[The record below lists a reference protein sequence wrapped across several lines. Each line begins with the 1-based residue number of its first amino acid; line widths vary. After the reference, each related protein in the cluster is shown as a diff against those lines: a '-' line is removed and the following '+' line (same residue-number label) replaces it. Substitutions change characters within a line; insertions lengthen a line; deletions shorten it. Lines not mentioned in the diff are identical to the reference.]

1 MANLQ
6 KIKTLSKERKITLR
20 SLANQVGISE
30 QGLQK
35 IIRDNT
41 TSISTVERIAS
52 ILGVSPAVFFDETPT
67 SVNAMGDNS
76 IAISGSGN
84 EIAVQ
89 QQLLDMLAEKDT
101 RIKELTDKLLDM
113 K

>member
-84 EIAVQ
+84 EISIQ
-89 QQLLDMLAEKDT
+89 QKFLDMLSEKDE
-101 RIKELTDKLLDM
+101 RIKELTDKLLET

>member
-1 MANLQ
+1 MVNLQ
-6 KIKTLSKERKITLR
+6 KIKTISKERKITLR

-41 TSISTVERIAS
+41 TSISTVERIAA

-84 EIAVQ
+84 EISIQ
-89 QQLLDMLAEKDT
+89 QKFLDMLAEKDE
-101 RIKELTDKLLDM
+101 RIKELTDKLLET

>member
-6 KIKTLSKERKITLR
+6 KIKTISKERKITLR

-41 TSISTVERIAS
+41 TSISTVERIAA

-84 EIAVQ
+84 EISIQ
-89 QQLLDMLAEKDT
+89 QKFLDMLAEKDE
-101 RIKELTDKLLDM
+101 RIKELTDKLLET

>member
-6 KIKTLSKERKITLR
+6 KIKVIASAKKIPLKKIADEIGVTPTGLS
-20 SLANQVGISE
+20 
-30 QGLQK
+30 K

-41 TSISTVERIAS
+41 TTIRTVERIAA

-84 EIAVQ
+84 EISIQ
-89 QQLLDMLAEKDT
+89 QKFLDMLAEKDE
-101 RIKELTDKLLDM
+101 RIKELTNKLLEN

>member
-6 KIKTLSKERKITLR
+6 KIKTISKERKITLR

-35 IIRDNT
+35 IVRDNT
-41 TSISTVERIAS
+41 TSISTVERIAA

-84 EIAVQ
+84 EISIQ
-89 QQLLDMLAEKDT
+89 QKFLDMLAEKDE
-101 RIKELTDKLLDM
+101 RIKELTDKLLET

>member
-41 TSISTVERIAS
+41 TSISTVERIAA

-84 EIAVQ
+84 EISIQ
-89 QQLLDMLAEKDT
+89 QKFLDMLAEKDA
-101 RIKELTDKLLDM
+101 RIKELTDELLEM

>member
-1 MANLQ
+1 MAKLQ
-6 KIKTLSKERKITLR
+6 LIKSLAKERKITLR
-20 SLANQVGISE
+20 SLSNQVGITE
-30 QGLQK
+30 QGIQK
-35 IIRDNT
+35 LMRDN
-41 TSISTVERIAS
+41 STNIQTLEKIAS

>member
-6 KIKTLSKERKITLR
+6 KIKTLSKARKITLR

-41 TSISTVERIAS
+41 TSISTVERIAA

-67 SVNAMGDNS
+67 YVNAMGDNS

-84 EIAVQ
+84 EISIQ
-89 QQLLDMLAEKDT
+89 QKFLDMLAEKGE
-101 RIKELTDKLLDM
+101 RIKELTDKLLET

>member
-6 KIKTLSKERKITLR
+6 KIKTISKERKITLR

-52 ILGVSPAVFFDETPT
+52 ILGVSPSVFFDETPT

-84 EIAVQ
+84 EISIQ
-89 QQLLDMLAEKDT
+89 QKFLDMLAEKDE
-101 RIKELTDKLLDM
+101 RIKELTDKLLET